1 MDEAVLKHLRRVQ
14 NLEQVVVRKNDGI
27 KEKLDILLSKCEQTP
42 ANIVLMAEN
51 EGIQKLLTIVE
62 IMKRKHPT
70 HQQFNKLTY
79 REKSREASGPQD
91 ELRLQ
96 KPIRMPIFYIYL
108 HIGTDDSK
116 TIDMDELKSQL
127 ADADWSCQ
135 SSSN

>member
-1 MDEAVLKHLRRVQ
+1 MDEAVLRHLQRVP

-51 EGIQKLLTIVE
+51 DGIQKLLTVVE
-62 IMKRKHPT
+62 IMKRKHPS

-79 REKSREASGPQD
+79 REKPREVSVPQD

-96 KPIRMPIFYIYL
+96 KPMKLPILYIYL

-127 ADADWSCQ
+127 ADANWSCQ
-135 SSSN
+135 SGPK